1 MDLLYD
7 IELRIIGSAV
17 LGAALCAYL
26 LRVRLF
32 YYGLS
37 MPAWA
42 LPVGQNLRSTVP
54 AAATFVPLMACLY
67 VLPSQCQ
74 YQAGLGDHQ
83 ACPCIPQAA
92 SLQCDHSCKR
102 LHAAPASYGRC

>member
-42 LPVGQNLRSTVP
+42 LACRAEPEEHSASSGHFR
-54 AAATFVPLMACLY
+54 PLDG
-67 VLPSQCQ
+67 LPIC
-74 YQAGLGDHQ
+74 A
-83 ACPCIPQAA
+83 PQ
-92 SLQCDHSCKR
+92 SMPIS
-102 LHAAPASYGRC
+102 GRAW